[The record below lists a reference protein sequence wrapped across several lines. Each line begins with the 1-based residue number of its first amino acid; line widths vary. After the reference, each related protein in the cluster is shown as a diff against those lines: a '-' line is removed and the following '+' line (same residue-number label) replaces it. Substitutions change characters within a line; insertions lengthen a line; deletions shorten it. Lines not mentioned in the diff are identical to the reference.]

1 MRVRVRVS
9 RGGSTTHAAHLATD
23 AAAAA
28 TCTATRTATCTATC
42 TATRTATRTA
52 SFTRGIAARAAAAAV
67 EHRMHQLLPLGE
79 LAVELRALSILR
91 GERAC
96 RVAWLGLGS
105 G

>member
-28 TCTATRTATCTATC
+28 AAAATC

-52 SFTRGIAARAAAAAV
+52 SFTASFTRGFTRGIAARAAAAAV

>member
-1 MRVRVRVS
+1 MRVRVS

-28 TCTATRTATCTATC
+28 AA
-42 TATRTATRTA
+42 ATRTA
-52 SFTRGIAARAAAAAV
+52 SFTASFTRGFTRGIAARAAAAAV

>member
-1 MRVRVRVS
+1 MS

-28 TCTATRTATCTATC
+28 AA
-42 TATRTATRTA
+42 ATRTA
-52 SFTRGIAARAAAAAV
+52 SFTASFTRGFTRGIAARAAAAAV
-67 EHRMHQLLPLGE
+67 EHCMHQLLPLGE